1 MCDPM
6 MHDEIIFI
14 VDDDTGLR
22 DSLAALL
29 QTDGYRV
36 VAYDSAMAFLSEPV
50 TDNGCLILDL
60 KMPGMTGLELQRHI
74 AESGR
79 VLPIILISAFA
90 EVSTAVTSM
99 KLGAFDVL
107 EKPFDDEKLLSTVA
121 AALEKGRKQ
130 REIAEVRREAT
141 QRLSTLS
148 ARERE
153 VLAKVANGASSKVI
167 AEELGISRRTVEIH
181 RAKIMRKAE
190 VQNTAELVRLTKEAD
205 IDL

>member
-1 MCDPM
+1 MQ
-6 MHDEIIFI
+6 DEIIFI
-14 VDDDTGLR
+14 VDDDTDLR

-36 VAYDSAMAFLSEPV
+36 VAYESATSFLSEPV

-60 KMPGMTGLELQRHI
+60 KMPGMNGLELQRHI
-74 AESGR
+74 SESGR

-121 AALEKGRKQ
+121 AALETGRKQ
-130 REIAEVRREAT
+130 RGAAELRRQAAE
-141 QRLSTLS
+141 RLSTLS

-190 VQNTAELVRLTKEAD
+190 VQNTAELVGLTKEAD
-205 IDL
+205 MEL